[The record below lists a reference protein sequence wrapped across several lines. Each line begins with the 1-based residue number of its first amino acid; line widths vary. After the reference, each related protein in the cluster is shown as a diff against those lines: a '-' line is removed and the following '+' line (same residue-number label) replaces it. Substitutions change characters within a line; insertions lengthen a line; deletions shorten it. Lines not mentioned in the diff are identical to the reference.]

1 LENKMTKLQKI
12 KECIL
17 EMKAQ
22 SVAKDKQT
30 GLPKKYVAR
39 LRPQTKRKRKAHFRR
54 MRKRRDSDPKAY
66 KPAPGDKG
74 AETKPS
80 KHTKAVRALM
90 MREESKLSLSA
101 KAKKTGIS
109 LSTLKTIFRRG
120 MAAWKSGHRPGTTPQ
135 QWGHARVNSYIN
147 KGKTYHTADSD
158 LRK

>member
-1 LENKMTKLQKI
+1 MTKLQKI

-17 EMKAQ
+17 EMQ
-22 SVAKDKQT
+22 SVAKDET
-30 GLPKKYVAR
+30 GLPLKYGAG
-39 LRPQTKRKRKAHFRR
+39 LSPEEKEKREAHFRR
-54 MRKRRDSDPKAY
+54 MRNRSDSDPEAY
-66 KPAPGDKG
+66 EPAPGDIG
-74 AETKPS
+74 AKTKLS

-90 MREESKLSLSA
+90 MGEESKLSLSA